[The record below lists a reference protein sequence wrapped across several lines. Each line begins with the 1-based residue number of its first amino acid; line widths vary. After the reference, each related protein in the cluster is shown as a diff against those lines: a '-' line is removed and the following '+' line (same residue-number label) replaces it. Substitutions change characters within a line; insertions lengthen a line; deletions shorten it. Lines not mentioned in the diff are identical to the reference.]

1 MGDKV
6 DTDCST
12 KRGEDRRGWRLYTGL
27 YYYVGKGEYRV
38 GFKLLPDYSMRI
50 RPVGM
55 TLILNPFK
63 RWNT

>member
-6 DTDCST
+6 DIDCSI
-12 KRGEDRRGWRLYTGL
+12 KRGEDRRGWHLERGWS
-27 YYYVGKGEYRV
+27 GIGYRAV
-38 GFKLLPDYSMRI
+38 I

-63 RWNT
+63 RWNR